1 MISIPSKVFGNFEV
15 DKSKKVHFNNGIPG
29 LESVKEYVFVAF
41 EEYKPISWMIST
53 IGEYHFPVAILNLI
67 DPEDLDEVS
76 REEFLPELR
85 KKLDNNPDLLCY
97 VIIKLDES
105 VSNVNLKAPII
116 VDSKKRTGQ
125 QLMLE
130 PSKRG

>member
-1 MISIPSKVFGNFEV
+1 MISIPSKIFGSFEV
-15 DKSKKVHFNNGIPG
+15 DESKKVHFKNGIPG

-53 IGEYHFPVAILNLI
+53 NGEYHFPVAILNLI
-67 DPEDLDEVS
+67 DPEDLDDVS
-76 REEFLPELR
+76 REEFLPDLR
-85 KKLDNNPDLLCY
+85 KKLDQNQDLLCY
-97 VIIKLDES
+97 IIIKLDES
-105 VSNVNLKAPII
+105 VSEVNLKAPVI
-116 VDSKKRTGQ
+116 VDSKERTGQ